1 MIIIELLYG
10 QFWYTYNI
18 LIYILKNHIIIK
30 KYWNVSPNCVEYILY
45 YINIF
50 QNTSPIRKDIPI
62 NQYTYS
68 KLLKE

>member
-1 MIIIELLYG
+1 MDNFDQY
-10 QFWYTYNI
+10 FN
-18 LIYILKNHIIIK
+18 ILKNHIITK

-68 KLLKE
+68 KLLKERTKPIGISVI